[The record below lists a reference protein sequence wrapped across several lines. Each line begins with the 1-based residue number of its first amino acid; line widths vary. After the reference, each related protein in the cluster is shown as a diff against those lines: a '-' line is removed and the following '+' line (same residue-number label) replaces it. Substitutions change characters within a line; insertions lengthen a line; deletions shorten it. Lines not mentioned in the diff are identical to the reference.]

1 MTGGKGMFYLQYDLP
16 QLVRIAEDR
25 LRNFDSERLTV
36 PKPLDAFDFIEFDNG
51 LGLQTDPQR
60 LTPNLSIWGLTAF
73 NDGYWWVWP
82 EDEEF
87 PKKHPVSKGT
97 VLVDERL
104 LLPDASLGWRN
115 FTLLHEGFHW
125 VLHQK
130 VFKRQVVAYQ
140 RSLSNGNVSSQIGT
154 KRPALTGIQITEWQA
169 NAAAAIFLM
178 PQKAVEAAF
187 REVLKVSVT
196 KTLPLQWSLPLD
208 MKIPEI
214 AEMFGASYTA
224 MKYRLTDLGLLAG
237 VPLQSA
243 ALDFA

>member
-16 QLVRIAEDR
+16 QLVRFAEDK
-25 LRNFDSERLTV
+25 LRDFDAERLTV

-51 LGLQTDPQR
+51 LNLQTDPQR

-73 NDGYWWVWP
+73 NDGYWWVWS

-87 PKKHPVSKGT
+87 PRQHPVNRGT
-97 VLVDERL
+97 ILIDERL

-140 RSLSNGNVSSQIGT
+140 HNLSNGSVSPQIGN
-154 KRPALTGIQITEWQA
+154 KKPALTGLQITEWQA
-169 NAAAAIFLM
+169 NAAAAEFLM
-178 PQKAVEAAF
+178 PRKAVDVAV
-187 REVLKVSVT
+187 REVLKVPST
-196 KTLPLQWSLPLD
+196 RTLPIQWSLPID
-208 MKIPEI
+208 MIIPEI
-214 AEMFGASYTA
+214 ADMFGASYAA
-224 MKYRLTDLGLLAG
+224 MKYRLTDLGLLTG
-237 VPLQSA
+237 VPSQSA
-243 ALDFA
+243 VLDFA